1 MQTVKATFRITTPM
15 FLCGTDQ
22 KRAELRVPSV
32 KGALRFWWRALAFGR
47 HGNNIKAIRAEEAR
61 LFGGTEPNEG
71 QSKIMLRLSETS
83 VEPKMQRRWNPS
95 SWEAYVGYGLIET
108 IEGQQRNYLK
118 AGGRFELELRTRP
131 NRGQKDAVS
140 DIEKQQLQTAL
151 RALGLLGGLGG
162 RSRKGWGSVQLESL
176 IGLSKEWNA
185 PDTVDSLR
193 SELTLLFSDHRN
205 PMPDYTA
212 FHSQACFALGPLQA
226 DATAAHRFLA
236 ERYKEAIRAIDSKCG
251 EREQFGLPRKNA
263 GRNADQRRS
272 SPLFLH
278 IHELSDG
285 SAVPLAA
292 FLPAHFLSQQDE
304 PTGKWRHI
312 EPFLNKVRSEEGNNL

>member
-1 MQTVKATFRITTPM
+1 MQTLKATFRITTPM
-15 FLCGTDQ
+15 FLSGVDQ
-22 KRAELRVPSV
+22 NRAEMRVPSI

-47 HGNNIKAIRAEEAR
+47 PGNSIKAIRTEEAK
-61 LFGGTEPNEG
+61 LFGGTGPDEG
-71 QSKIMLRLSETS
+71 QSKIMLRLSKTT
-83 VEPKMQRRWNPS
+83 VESAMQQRWGPS
-95 SWEAYVGYGLIET
+95 RWEAYAGYGLIEM

-118 AGGRFELELRTRP
+118 PGGRFELELRTKP

-140 DIEKQQLQTAL
+140 DIEKQQLGTAL
-151 RALGLLGGLGG
+151 RALGFLGGIGG

-176 IGLSKEWNA
+176 IGLSNKWNA

-193 SELTLLFSDHRN
+193 SELTSLFSDHSN
-205 PMPDYTA
+205 ATPDYTA
-212 FHSQACFALGPLQA
+212 FHVQARFALGPMQA

-236 ERYKEAIRAIDSKCG
+236 ERYKEAIRAIDPKCG
-251 EREQFGLPRKNA
+251 EREQFGLPRENA

-285 SAVPLAA
+285 QAVPVAA
-292 FLPAHFLSQQDE
+292 FLPALFLPQQSSPAGE
-304 PTGKWRHI
+304 WRHI
-312 EPFLNKVRSEEGNNL
+312 ETLLNKVRSQEGR